1 MDIHINHSSPSIIIQ
16 QLYSF
21 IHHNDI
27 PIDIEYIEK
36 KENYSSD
43 LIQDTNIP
51 SDSNSDN
58 LKVISH
64 NNTII
69 YKTHIP
75 GPYRYLKN
83 VLDTVLFQEN
93 KDNLIRKSNQ
103 TIFSY
108 LFSNTN
114 TNLDNL
120 DKDLDKKPEK
130 KPEKQKI
137 EDDISRDPEKITD
150 IHLFHIENVNNDIIS
165 SLKYTKL
172 YYLYS
177 RQNKKTLWI

>member
-1 MDIHINHSSPSIIIQ
+1 MDIHINHSSPSIIIR

-21 IHHNDI
+21 IHNNDI

-36 KENYSSD
+36 NENYSSD
-43 LIQDTNIP
+43 LLQDTNIE

-58 LKVISH
+58 VKVISH
-64 NNTII
+64 NNTQIH
-69 YKTHIP
+69 KSHIP

-103 TIFSY
+103 TILSY

-114 TNLDNL
+114 SDSDNL
-120 DKDLDKKPEK
+120 DKDLDKNPEK
-130 KPEKQKI
+130 KKI
-137 EDDISRDPEKITD
+137 EDDVSRDPEKITD
-150 IHLFHIENVNNDIIS
+150 IHLFHIENMNNDILS